1 MTRLADFQLWMD
13 GLFEAACLIEGESL
27 RLVAA
32 NAAACRM
39 LGETAQQLIGREITE
54 MMLSPEDLAFW
65 EEVRSGVAE
74 PFAETL
80 CSESLVALADGQL
93 LAVER
98 KVQRVALQ
106 MESGRRAVY
115 YLWAMLDTSERHEVE
130 DRFERLLAEMQATLE
145 STADGILVTDL
156 GGGIQ
161 AFNRLFSAIWKIDP
175 ELLTERNDAA
185 IYHDMRRQ
193 VADQAA
199 YDQRMVRLAAEPM
212 LKDTTVL
219 TLHDGRLLECLTL
232 PQIVRGQ
239 AIGRVFSFRDITER
253 VTSEERL
260 RLAAKVFETSREA
273 IFVVDAQ
280 RRIFTSN
287 TTCQQLMLR
296 TGEQLQGML
305 LTDLLEMPG
314 GTTEDLGMVLDGLP
328 GTQRWEGE
336 LSFQRPDGR
345 LVPLMV
351 SLVYMAGDLGGP
363 MHCIGHANDLTERL
377 ADKQR
382 IHDLAFRDA
391 LTGLPNR
398 TLLIERVSHAI
409 SVAKRDGH
417 GFALMFIDL
426 DRFKSIN
433 DTLGHAFG
441 DMVLKQVAERV
452 SNCLR
457 PYDTMARIGG
467 DEFIVILHQAN
478 ISIAEHVGSRILDVL
493 GEPFEHEEMQFIVTG
508 SIGVAMYPDDG
519 TDLNELIKNAD
530 DAMYRVKEQ
539 GRASLRFY
547 QRRSDVDLLG
557 RMKIDH
563 AMRLALQNDEYRL
576 HYQPQIETATGQLV
590 GAEALIRW
598 RSPEMGDVSPGRF
611 IPVAEETGFI
621 VAIGDW
627 VMREAVRQ
635 TALWRAAGLELPV
648 SVNVSAPQFQQK
660 GFVDK
665 VAQTLAEHGVPAELL
680 EIELTESILIGD
692 SDAALT
698 LLRELAALGVR
709 LAIDDFGTG
718 YSSLSYLKRFPLHR
732 LKIDKSFVDELPHSE
747 SDVAISNAVI
757 NLGHALQLKVI
768 AEGVETE
775 VQRNHLAAV
784 GCDEFQGWLISR
796 ALPPDEFVAFVKR
809 LPNSATTGG

>member
-1 MTRLADFQLWMD
+1 MSHVADFQTWMD
-13 GLFEAACLIEGESL
+13 GLLEAACLIEATSL
-27 RLVAA
+27 RLVAV
-32 NAAACRM
+32 NTAACRM
-39 LGETAQQLIGREITE
+39 LGEDAGTLVGREIVD

-65 EEVRSGVAE
+65 DEVRSGVAE
-74 PFAETL
+74 QYTQSL
-80 CSESLVALADGQL
+80 CSESLVSLADGRL

-98 KVQRVALQ
+98 KVQRVALRVA
-106 MESGRRAVY
+106 SGPDEVY
-115 YLWAMLDTSERHEVE
+115 YLWTMLDNSERHEVE
-130 DRFERLLAEMQATLE
+130 DRFDRLLAEMQATLE

-161 AFNRLFSAIWKIDP
+161 AFNRLFSETWKIDP
-175 ELLTERNDAA
+175 DLLTERNDAA

-193 VADQAA
+193 VADLDA

-219 TLHDGRLLECLTL
+219 TLLDGRLLECMTL

-260 RLAAKVFETSREA
+260 RLAAKVFETSRDA
-273 IFVVDAQ
+273 IFVADAQ
-280 RRIFTSN
+280 HRIFTSN
-287 TTCQQLMLR
+287 TTCQQLMQR
-296 TGEQLQGML
+296 SGDELQGKV

-314 GTTEDLGMVLDGLP
+314 GTPEDLKLVLDGLP

-336 LSFQRPDGR
+336 LTFQHPDGH
-345 LVPLMV
+345 LVPLLV
-351 SLVYMAGDLGGP
+351 SLVYMAGELGGP
-363 MHCIGHANDLTERL
+363 MHCIGHANDMTERL
-377 ADKQR
+377 ADKKR

-398 TLLIERVSHAI
+398 TLLVERVGHAI
-409 SVAKRDGH
+409 SVAQRDGH

-452 SNCLR
+452 SRCLR
-457 PYDTMARIGG
+457 PYDTMARLGG
-467 DEFIVILHQAN
+467 DEFVVILHQAN

-493 GEPFEHEEMQFIVTG
+493 GEPFERDEMQFIVTC
-508 SIGVAMYPDDG
+508 SIGVAMYPEDG

-557 RMKIDH
+557 RMKLDH
-563 AMRLALQNDEYRL
+563 AMRRALQNEEYRL
-576 HYQPQIETATGQLV
+576 HYQPQIETATGSLV

-635 TALWRAAGLELPV
+635 ASLWLSEGIELPV

-665 VAQTLAEHGVPAELL
+665 VAQALADHGVPARLL

-692 SDAALT
+692 GNAALA
-698 LLRELAALGVR
+698 LLRELADLGVR

-718 YSSLSYLKRFPLHR
+718 YSSLAYLKRFPLHR

-757 NLGHALQLKVI
+757 NLGHALHLKVI
-768 AEGVETE
+768 AEGVETD
-775 VQRNHLAAV
+775 VQRQFLASA

-796 ALPPDEFVAFVKR
+796 ALPPEEFLAFVR
-809 LPNSATTGG
+809 RHPIATTTAG